1 MPDDALIQVKP
12 YLDEIANRLWSNN
25 AAVMVGAGF
34 SQNAETVGS
43 TTESLPNWKQL
54 GDLFYR
60 KLHGQSPGEEERYL
74 SLLKLAE
81 QVRAAFG
88 RPALNNLLQRAIP
101 DLRYAPSKLHSE
113 LLGLPWKDVFT
124 TNFDTLL
131 ERARATVTLRHYA
144 VVATKEDLLYANGPR
159 IVKLHGSFPSPPFV
173 VTEEDY
179 RRYPIDHA
187 PFVNTVRQS
196 LLENTLCLIGFSGD
210 DPNFLQWIGWI
221 RDHLGK
227 ENIPKIYLVGV
238 FDKLSEAERRLL
250 DGRGIVTVD
259 LSVVDRDPGAALSVF
274 MEYLR
279 GRRTRALDWPTVSG
293 EVSPEP
299 GRISAEKIGEIVAE
313 WRRQRDAYPGWI
325 VVPED
330 RRQVL
335 WQHTETWLPH
345 LWQISP
351 EVRAKLETPLDLDL
365 AFELTWRLDRCLFP
379 LGGNL
384 PALLEDIAAKYGDPE
399 FRLPDSAGW
408 TSASVPDAVANIRM
422 WLLRHYREEGLQANW
437 NEVRQAVKGDLE
449 RLLPE
454 QRARFQLEEA
464 LQALFLFD
472 LAEAKGLLAD
482 WQTNEHLPFWEAKR
496 AALMA
501 ELGEPAAARPI
512 LESSLLGIRK
522 QIGLNPIAED
532 CTLVSQESVAML
544 LLYMVERGMTM
555 TQPDSEAGSLL
566 GELSERWSD
575 LTRYKCDPRREM
587 ESFTARLRHP
597 GTEGSQESTTHHFDL
612 GIVSNTFHFGTDRE
626 VVAAYGL
633 LRLLEDLSVPYRM
646 ENMLFVSE
654 PVKATLSRAGPH
666 SPHWALVNIA
676 RLGDTKATDHLFN
689 REFLAGLGR
698 DDVDG
703 YMQTYLA
710 ALERTVS
717 MVDDPDWS
725 EAKTFV
731 TLAETLP
738 EVFSRLCYKCSPV
751 FRERMVDT
759 LGAIYGSSRKH
770 VFDKVG
776 RFASRLF
783 DSMSVQERIRAVPSL
798 IDFPVPE
805 GLQWFDERHFIN
817 PVLLL
822 KLSDSVQAE
831 TIAVSEERVDE
842 LLEQLAGDAPT
853 REWAATSLAWLNEK
867 GKLDGRQSERLGSL
881 LWKRVDA
888 TEVPV
893 VPGFYSFAC
902 MTLPHP
908 AEVDPEPRVKKHLL
922 SIVAEQAA
930 GSNRDHVLD
939 ELRNSAGIVKWSG
952 PEALDLLAGLSGWWN
967 HDKHLLHRQI
977 PGPFGSLAA
986 IPKRTAAKI
995 VNALSAVFSHV
1006 PAGPDGHERLDP
1018 LHGFVSDLRQHGI
1031 AVTRL
1036 EAASCNMVADGRADV
1051 LHRVATG
1058 MLDREHDHV
1067 ADALAAAEVLAQVLP
1082 EEERDDFN
1090 VVATK
1095 LVQGVEWRHRPALAA
1110 RLRVAAQL
1118 VERQPWFLSEETK
1131 IGLLVGLEQ
1140 LVEETSSGVKG
1151 NDVDGVIAIRSSA
1164 ASLAFALFGH
1174 YEASGLELPEAIQRW
1189 RELCSA
1195 PDEFTEVRNSWT
1207 DTDG

>member
-1 MPDDALIQVKP
+1 M
-12 YLDEIANRLWSNN
+12 E
-25 AAVMVGAGF
+25 
-34 SQNAETVGS
+34 
-43 TTESLPNWKQL
+43 
-54 GDLFYR
+54 
-60 KLHGQSPGEEERYL
+60 
-74 SLLKLAE
+74 
-81 QVRAAFG
+81 AAFG
-88 RPALNNLLQRAIP
+88 RPTLDNLLRSAIP
-101 DLRYAPSKLHSE
+101 DLRYAPSKLHSD

-159 IVKLHGSFPSPPFV
+159 IVKLHGSFPTPPFV

-179 RRYPIDHA
+179 RRYPSDHA

-196 LLENTLCLIGFSGD
+196 LLENTLCLLGFSGD

-221 RDHLGK
+221 RDHLGR
-227 ENIPKIYLVGV
+227 ENTPKIYLVGV
-238 FDKLSEAERRLL
+238 FDELNEAGRRLL

-259 LSVVDRDPGAALSVF
+259 LSVFDRDPGAALSVF

-279 GRRTRALDWPTVSG
+279 SRRTRALDWPTVSG
-293 EVSPEP
+293 EVRPEP
-299 GRISAEKIGEIVAE
+299 GQISVEKIGGIVAE

-335 WQHTETWLPH
+335 WQHTETWLLD

-365 AFELTWRLDRCLFP
+365 AFELTWRLDRCLHP

-384 PALLEDIAAKYGDPE
+384 PALLEDVAAKYGDPE
-399 FRLPDSAGW
+399 FRMPESAGW
-408 TSASVPDAVANIRM
+408 TSASVPDAVVNIRM
-422 WLLRHYREEGLQANW
+422 WLLRHYREEGLQASW
-437 NEVRQAVKGDLE
+437 NEVRQAVKGDFE

-454 QRARFQLEEA
+454 QRARLQLEEA

-472 LAEAKGLLAD
+472 PAEAKRLLAD

-501 ELGEPAAARPI
+501 ELGESAAARPI
-512 LESSLLGIRK
+512 LEASLLGIRK
-522 QIGLNPIAED
+522 QLGLNPVAED

-544 LLYMVERGMTM
+544 LLYMVERGMAM
-555 TQPDSEAGSLL
+555 TQPDTEDRSLL
-566 GELSERWSD
+566 GELSERWND
-575 LTRYKCDPRREM
+575 LTRYKCDPRREI

-597 GTEGSQESTTHHFDL
+597 ATDGGQESTTHHFDL
-612 GIVSNTFHFGTDRE
+612 GIVSNTFRFDTDRE
-626 VVAAYGL
+626 QVAAYGL
-633 LRLLEDLSVPYRM
+633 LRLLEDLGMPYRM

-676 RLGDTKATDHLFN
+676 RLGDTKAADQLFN

-717 MVDDPDWS
+717 MVGDPDWS
-725 EAKTFV
+725 EAKTF
-731 TLAETLP
+731 LALAKTLP
-738 EVFSRLCYKCSPV
+738 EVFSRLCYKCSPA
-751 FRERMVDT
+751 FRERLVDT
-759 LGAIYGSSRKH
+759 LRAIYGSSRRGL
-770 VFDKVG
+770 FAEVG
-776 RFASRLF
+776 HFARRLF

-805 GLQWFDERHFIN
+805 GPQGLDERDFVN
-817 PVLLL
+817 PVRCL
-822 KLSDSVQAE
+822 KLPASVQAE

-842 LLEQLAGDAPT
+842 LLEQLDGDAPT
-853 REWAATSLAWLNEK
+853 REWAATSLAWLHGK

-881 LWKRVDA
+881 LWRRIDA
-888 TEVPV
+888 TGVPV
-893 VPGFYSFAC
+893 VPGLYSFAC
-902 MTLPHP
+902 MKLPHP
-908 AEVDPEPRVKKHLL
+908 AEVDPEPRVKEHLQ

-930 GSNRDHVLD
+930 DGDRDLVLD
-939 ELRNSAGIVKWSG
+939 ELGNSAEIVKWSE
-952 PEALDLLAGLSGWWN
+952 PEALELLAGLSGWWN
-967 HDKHLLHRQI
+967 RDKHLLNRQI
-977 PGPFGSLAA
+977 PGTIESLVAN
-986 IPKRTAAKI
+986 PKRTAAKI

-1006 PAGPDGHERLDP
+1006 PASPDGHERLDP
-1018 LHGFVSDLRQHGI
+1018 LHGFVSDLRTHGI
-1031 AVTRL
+1031 AVTKL
-1036 EAASCNMVADGRADV
+1036 EAASYNMVADGRADV

-1067 ADALAAAEVLAQVLP
+1067 ADALAAAEVLARVLP

-1095 LVQGVEWRHRPALAA
+1095 LVQGVEWRYRPALAA
-1110 RLRVAAQL
+1110 RLRVAANL

-1131 IGLLVGLEQ
+1131 IGLLAGLEQ
-1140 LVEETSSGVKG
+1140 LVEETSSGVKD

-1174 YEASGLELPEAIQRW
+1174 YDVSGLELPEAIQRW

-1195 PDEFTEVRNSWT
+1195 PDEFSEVRNAWT
-1207 DTDG
+1207 DADG